1 MLLFIPVPMNQ
12 MRAEMASQ
20 MQHAAAVTGQP
31 LLAPAPI
38 PQYIFN
44 PGPAAHGMNQAAY
57 QPATVAAMHAA
68 AATIR
73 MYDAG
78 TGPAQVIPDL
88 HSKTK
93 KSFCN
98 IYLQIPY
105 LPPQPSGTP
114 TPAQAQY
121 NPAAVQQQQGPPQG
135 YQVSFTFKFTLVDEY
150 HC

>member
-88 HSKTK
+88 HSKRRTVAK
-93 KSFCN
+93 TFIYRFR
-98 IYLQIPY
+98 IYLLNRAVHLLQPKRSTI
-105 LPPQPSGTP
+105 LP
-114 TPAQAQY
+114 QY
-121 NPAAVQQQQGPPQG
+121 SNSKVRRR
-135 YQVSFTFKFTLVDEY
+135 VIK
-150 HC
+150 